1 MSAAGLT
8 CGDCLAHPR
17 PWSGL
22 ICAVDY
28 GFPWDRLIIDLKF
41 HGRTELA
48 GALAR
53 RLTEA
58 VRRAD
63 GSSGIDLVLPVPLS
77 AERLAE
83 RGFNQAWEVARRV
96 AGDLALRADHSL
108 LLRPIDTPHQ
118 ADLPRE
124 QRARNL
130 RGALMVDPRR
140 RGRVQGRHL
149 ALVDD
154 VFTTGATAREATQA
168 LLRAG
173 AASVLVWAIA
183 RTP

>member
-1 MSAAGLT
+1 MSQAGLT
-8 CGDCLAHPR
+8 CGDCLTHPP

-22 ICAVDY
+22 TCAVDY

-41 HGRTELA
+41 HARTELA
-48 GALAR
+48 GALSQ

-58 VRRAD
+58 VRQAD
-63 GSSGIDLVLPVPLS
+63 AADAVDLVLPVPLS
-77 AERLAE
+77 DARLAE

-108 LLRPIDTPHQ
+108 LQRPVDTPHQ
-118 ADLPRE
+118 ADLPRDE
-124 QRARNL
+124 RARNL

-173 AASVLVWAIA
+173 AASVRVWAIA
-183 RTP
+183 RTL